1 MEIITLKMDLNKRLL
16 EFYKKNFKLKKFH
29 NHIPYLDRKDQIELS
44 KCIKSTFVSTAGK
57 KIKDFEDNLKKI
69 TGSKYV
75 IPVNSGTSALHLC
88 LLANEIN
95 EKHEVL
101 IPSVN
106 FVATANAI
114 TYVKANPHFIDV
126 SKNNLIID
134 FKKLD
139 KYLASLSVKK
149 GLLFNKQTKK
159 YIKAIIVLHTFGYV
173 ANLDE
178 AKRISKK
185 YNLVLIED
193 AAEAL
198 GSYYKKNHVGVFG
211 KCGVLSFNGNKII
224 TTGAGGAVLTNNKQ
238 IYTKALHLSQV
249 AKLKKP
255 YIFDYSE
262 VGYNYRMPNLNAS
275 LGISQLKK
283 LRKIL
288 NLKRKLHKNYASFF
302 ELYDDIS
309 LVRESIQTKSNH
321 WLNTIII
328 NKRNINRNYQKYF
341 LDHMNKN
348 NIQIRPMWKPLHKLF
363 YLRKFPK
370 MNLSNTNYLENRV
383 YNLPS
388 AAEIILNEKK

>member
-1 MEIITLKMDLNKRLL
+1 MDLNKRLL
-16 EFYKKNFKLKKFH
+16 EFYKKNFKLKKFY
-29 NHIPYLDRKDQIELS
+29 NHIPYLDKKDQIELS
-44 KCIKSTFVSTAGK
+44 RCIKSTFVSTAGK
-57 KIKDFEDNLKKI
+57 KIKDFEYHLKKI
-69 TGSKYV
+69 TGSRYV

-88 LLANEIN
+88 LLANEIKEQN
-95 EKHEVL
+95 EVL

-114 TYVKANPHFIDV
+114 TYVKADPHFIDV
-126 SKNNLIID
+126 SRNDLTID

-139 KYLASLSVKK
+139 NYLSSFSFKK
-149 GLLFNKQTKK
+149 GFLFNKKTNK
-159 YIKAIIVLHTFGYV
+159 YIKALVILHTFGYV
-173 ANLDE
+173 ANLKE

-198 GSYYKKNHVGVFG
+198 GSYYKKIHVGVFG
-211 KCGVLSFNGNKII
+211 KCSVLSFNGNKII
-224 TTGAGGAVLTNNKQ
+224 TTGAGGAVLTNNKK
-238 IYTKALHLSQV
+238 IYKKALHLSQV

-255 YIFDYSE
+255 YVFDYSE

-283 LRKIL
+283 FKKIL
-288 NLKRKLHKNYASFF
+288 NLKRKLHNKYNLFF
-302 ELYDDIS
+302 KQFLDIS
-309 LVRESIQTKSNH
+309 LIRENINTKSNH

-328 NKRNINRNYQKYF
+328 NKRNINQNFQKSF

-348 NIQIRPMWKPLHKLF
+348 NIQIRPMWRPLHKLF
-363 YLRKFPK
+363 YLKKFPK
-370 MNLSNTNYLENRV
+370 MNLSNTNYLEKRV

-388 AAEIILNEKK
+388 SAEIVLNEKK